1 MNPDE
6 SDDEEPAL
14 EDAAAVNFD
23 AILVRC
29 CEEFSGG
36 AVTGDGEPGVV
47 AQLFSGR
54 LAENPANCLAFC
66 DSIRTAFVEA
76 GEKEGFRTADD
87 FPAGAGGALH
97 EVTLMKVGFLIQGVN
112 ERKEKELKSLP
123 ADGRLRLYDQCVAD
137 LHEAESYLPWVLKCE
152 RKGWLSIIRNLRS
165 ACEKAAGRLRRQ
177 FRTAPGTRR

>member
-36 AVTGDGEPGVV
+36 VVTGSGEPGVV
-47 AQLFSGR
+47 AQLFSGL